1 MSLTNREATRRTTQF
16 LATLQAVGVGSDAT
30 DAAWWAWLDSM
41 LLRLHLTETSHEV
54 TP

>member
-1 MSLTNREATRRTTQF
+1 MSLTNREATRQTTQF
-16 LATLQAVGVGSDAT
+16 LAALQAVGVGSDAT

-41 LLRLHLTETSHEV
+41 LLRLHLAETSREV